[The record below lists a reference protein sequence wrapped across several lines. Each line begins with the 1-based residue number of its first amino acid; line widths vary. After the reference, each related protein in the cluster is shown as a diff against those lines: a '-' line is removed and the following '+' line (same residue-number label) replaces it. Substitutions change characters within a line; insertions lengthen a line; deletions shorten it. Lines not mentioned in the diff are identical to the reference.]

1 LSNGRVYKS
10 FSVIKSAITSERRK
24 KSFAAQQIAAH
35 TALSDEA
42 ERSLERMSLVQK
54 ATKATMWQ
62 R

>member
-1 LSNGRVYKS
+1 L
-10 FSVIKSAITSERRK
+10 VIKSAITSERRK

-54 ATKATMWQ
+54 ATKATTWQ